1 MKSLQYIGITVLAVL
16 MFAGTNLQ
24 AQDKAKERIEV
35 VTSSKVEKAKLKKA
49 AKQEVFDAKSADRVK
64 QAKKQGQVQKAGLRK
79 SNNLRSKEGEARA
92 KEKIAKKRMEA
103 NRMRMASSGEANQ
116 VKRAEQALKDGQ
128 RAVTALRKRKA
139 TAEQKFEIEKKSG
152 KLSKEEI
159 AKKEEILLKIE
170 AEISE
175 LEKVVAQEKESL
187 SKMVRANSN

>member
-187 SKMVRANSN
+187 SKMVRANKN